1 VRAGVMLALALL
13 ALARGARLSQAVA
26 APAVE
31 RVVTMLTNL
40 QAEVEAEQ
48 QGDDTTYQELEGWC
62 STQTASSE
70 ARLAHLRSELE
81 SLGAALATL
90 GARRGDLATRVAELD
105 SQVETQKTQIAD
117 AQDKRQKEEAA
128 FVAEQQDFENS
139 VAACTKAVEILKEHY
154 GDGAPPQNTRP
165 AWMSLLQV
173 QQTVTHMKAWPQV
186 PIALQSLLQQAA
198 KQPGGGFFGKKPGF
212 HGTYESKTDEG
223 LGIVAQMGVL
233 RQTFMDDK
241 QAAIDEENRLQQ
253 AFQALM
259 TEKTAQLQA
268 LVEERDGQQAE
279 LAAVSQEI
287 GEKEQQQANLQQ
299 EAKDEEAYLG
309 GVKQQCVDGEAMYV
323 RRKEDR
329 GKERA
334 GIAEAVRV
342 LQESAAAISAVAP
355 PAFVQLKLSVA
366 VTDAATCRACPR
378 VAAML
383 TEAAR
388 RSGSELL
395 VTAAAL
401 TGSAALQEVLQALQ
415 EMLRRLDEEQQS
427 ETQHK
432 AWCDQELGAT
442 QAKKQEHE
450 AVVEQLQQAAEDL
463 REVIGEKEQALKDN
477 KAALDKADAQY
488 TDQAKVRDEERKAF
502 QIEQQHYADAI
513 AALKQAGEILTKAFE
528 AQAQQA
534 FLQQAPAPQFA
545 AYSSKAAGGNR
556 AVELLAQLGAEFQQA
571 SAEAASMEQRAQED
585 FETATKLYNEA
596 RRDLLDA
603 RDGLTAMLQSAQ
615 EKLDQ
620 TTQDIDAHQQEVK
633 AAADYLSKLGQSCN
647 ALLSHYDA
655 RVKRRGEERAAITE
669 AVNVLK
675 GAPI

>member
-1 VRAGVMLALALL
+1 
-13 ALARGARLSQAVA
+13 
-26 APAVE
+26 
-31 RVVTMLTNL
+31 
-40 QAEVEAEQ
+40 
-48 QGDDTTYQELEGWC
+48 
-62 STQTASSE
+62 
-70 ARLAHLRSELE
+70 
-81 SLGAALATL
+81 
-90 GARRGDLATRVAELD
+90 
-105 SQVETQKTQIAD
+105 
-117 AQDKRQKEEAA
+117 
-128 FVAEQQDFENS
+128 
-139 VAACTKAVEILKEHY
+139 
-154 GDGAPPQNTRP
+154 
-165 AWMSLLQV
+165 
-173 QQTVTHMKAWPQV
+173 MKAWPQV

-198 KQPGGGFFGKKPGF
+198 KQPGF

-253 AFQALM
+253 AFQGLM

-427 ETQHK
+427 
-432 AWCDQELGAT
+432 
-442 QAKKQEHE
+442 KQEHE

-545 AYSSKAAGGNR
+545 AYSSKASGGNR

-633 AAADYLSKLGQSCN
+633 AAADYLAKLGQSCN